1 MWTQK
6 ALQFEKTGTGD
17 TIKATVLAI
26 VNYNVSEVTMNRQLS
41 PRAWGHQLQS
51 RTEMLGHQAGSPIPL
66 LQCRESVVLSTFV
79 ENKGDIFQHNEYRG
93 NGEYVIQ
100 LKCQN
105 YVCLGL
111 WTSTQKP
118 PTLGFNRTAVY
129 TLCRSGA
136 AMLCQSRIIRMILCH
151 HLLTTSQFALIAKRL
166 AQLFK
171 FVVCNAFRY
180 SPSLSILIALWF

>member
-1 MWTQK
+1 MRWPWIGNYPQ
-6 ALQFEKTGTGD
+6 EPED
-17 TIKATVLAI
+17 I
-26 VNYNVSEVTMNRQLS
+26 NYNPGQKCWDTKQV
-41 PRAWGHQLQS
+41 LQS
-51 RTEMLGHQAGSPIPL
+51 PSYNVENRLFCPL
-66 LQCRESVVLSTFV
+66 LLKTRATFS
-79 ENKGDIFQHNEYRG
+79 NIMIRG